1 MNDPNEIILNI
12 SIEKD
17 AFMEESEE
25 KKDEITLSEANKFNN
40 LLLHLKENLSK
51 RFYSRICEVIRR
63 TKVFSLAK
71 ATFLI

>member
-25 KKDEITLSEANKFNN
+25 KKDEITLSEENKFNN

-51 RFYSRICEVIRR
+51 RFY
-63 TKVFSLAK
+63 K
-71 ATFLI
+71 